1 MPVDQQRLHRTL
13 NPASIVV
20 VGDKAPNYGWLKRQ
34 SNFSGPLYS
43 VQVDP
48 TEIAAIEALGFT
60 NFTSLDAVPGDID
73 LLICAVPRN
82 IAPRIVA
89 DAVKRGVNGMAMYTS
104 GFAETGEADAIE
116 LQRRIVEM
124 AHESG
129 LAMVGPNCLGIYNR
143 RMGVKF
149 GDDQEFG
156 EGGSIAIAGQSGTN
170 TGGLLSGMQRLGIKV
185 GRAISFGNAAVI
197 NECDYLEY
205 FMNDPLTEVV
215 VMYIEGVR
223 EGRRFFD
230 LVRQAAKTKPVVL
243 WKGGQTPA
251 GARAVQ
257 SHTASMA
264 SANAVWDALL
274 RQSNTIGTGTME
286 ETLDVASVLANTS
299 APKGRGV
306 ALIGMNGGQAVAL
319 SDQFSLA
326 GFQVPQLSEASYTQ
340 LAEFFMT
347 VGGSYRNPFDAAS
360 TMRREDDN
368 LQKILEILAQDGA
381 IDGGVGL
388 ELGAR
393 DLETDNAQEL
403 DRILELLDGYRKKTG
418 QPIVAL
424 MHEQGGGEGGA
435 EAMVRARKYVGS
447 KGFAVAPSYARGA
460 AALGKVVTYFEE
472 RARRGA

>member
-13 NPASIVV
+13 NPTSIVV

-34 SNFSGPLYS
+34 ANFQGPVYS

-48 TEIAAIEALGFT
+48 NEIAAIEALGFT
-60 NFTSLDAVPGDID
+60 NFTSLADVPGDID

-89 DAVKRGVNGMAMYTS
+89 DAVKRGVTGMAMYTS

-124 AHESG
+124 ASESG
-129 LAMVGPNCLGIYNR
+129 MAIVGPNCLGIYNR
-143 RMGVKF
+143 RTGVKF
-149 GDDQEFG
+149 GDDQEYG
-156 EGGSIAIAGQSGTN
+156 EGGNVAIAGQSGTN
-170 TGGLLSGMQRLGIKV
+170 TGGLLSGMQRLGVKV
-185 GRAISFGNAAVI
+185 ARAISFGNAAVI

-205 FMNDPLTEVV
+205 FMYDPLTEVI
-215 VMYIEGVR
+215 VMYIEGIR
-223 EGRRFFD
+223 DGRRFFD
-230 LVRQAAKTKPVVL
+230 LVRQATRTKPVVL

-274 RQSNTIGTGTME
+274 RQANAIGAGTME
-286 ETLDVASVLANTS
+286 ETLDIASVLANSS
-299 APKGRGV
+299 APTGRGV

-326 GFQVPQLSEASYTQ
+326 GFQVPQLSEASYQQ

-347 VGGSYRNPFDAAS
+347 VGGSYKNPFDAAS
-360 TMRREDDN
+360 TIRREDDN
-368 LQKILEILAQDGA
+368 LAKILEILAVDGA

-393 DLETDNAQEL
+393 DLDSGGQEL
-403 DRILELLDGYRKKTG
+403 DRILELLNGYRQRTD
-418 QPIVAL
+418 QPVVCL
-424 MHEQGGGEGGA
+424 MHDQGGGEGGA
-435 EAMVRARKYVGS
+435 EAMVRARRYVGG

-460 AALGKVVTYFEE
+460 AALGKVVTYYEE
-472 RARRGA
+472 RARRAR